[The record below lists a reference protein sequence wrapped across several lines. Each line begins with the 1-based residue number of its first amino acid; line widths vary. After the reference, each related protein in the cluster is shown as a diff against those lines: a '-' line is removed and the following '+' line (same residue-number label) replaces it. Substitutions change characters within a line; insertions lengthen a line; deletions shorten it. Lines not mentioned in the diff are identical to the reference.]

1 MKYKNISEIDL
12 TIPGIGKVKAGATVE
27 TKAEINNA
35 NFVKE
40 TKVESAPQKEADKKD
55 KK

>member
-12 TIPGIGKVKAGATVE
+12 TIPGVGKVKAGAVVE
-27 TKAEINNA
+27 TKVEINNA

-40 TKVESAPQKEADKKD
+40 QKVETAPKEADKKD